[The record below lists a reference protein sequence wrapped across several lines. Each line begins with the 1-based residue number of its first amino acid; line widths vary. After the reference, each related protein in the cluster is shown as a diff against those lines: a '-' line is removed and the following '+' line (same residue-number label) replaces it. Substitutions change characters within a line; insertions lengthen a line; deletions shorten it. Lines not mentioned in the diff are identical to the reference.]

1 MHVAKSTIVGSIIG
15 LFAALLTA
23 TSAHSRELI
32 ASAESV
38 IAEPAGR
45 LYLLPDG
52 SQVRSSDLK
61 ALLAVQAPRDRD
73 LLVLDLQTGTSRLLR
88 GTEAFDYILANPIF
102 NRFDLTVNV
111 AVRAADSQTFLVNQ
125 SRSLINDSGAIIYVG
140 PLNPALHR
148 FIAQGPP
155 SVDFDEDGIDND
167 DEAALGLSNE
177 TDDTDNNGVS
187 DADED
192 FDGDGS
198 SNIDEINAGSDPAD
212 PSSVPDINEC
222 ANGTVSC
229 GINASC
235 VNTPASFM
243 CECDPGFFG
252 DGQTCAIDQGVDIS
266 NRISFLTGGAEH
278 TSRSSSPS
286 ISADGGFTAY
296 TVRSADGLDDCF
308 MHTPDGRQVLLNP
321 ADVANTTGSDGDCEV
336 PALSR
341 DGRYAAFISNAG
353 NLMPDSAGVPA
364 NTQQVYRR
372 DTGSAPGRTLQIQA
386 NTVRVSVPAG
396 TSTSTNAID
405 VSISDNGRYV
415 VFDSDANDLVSGDNN
430 NTRDIFMVDVDSG
443 LTDLISVPTGYN
455 LSGNQPV
462 GGESLAEGS
471 DVSNDGRLVTF
482 VSDAGGLVPEVPVA
496 GVFHVYQ
503 RNTLLDTTLLI
514 SRNSDG
520 SPANSDSFYPR
531 QSADG
536 RYVTFYSFA
545 SNISSA
551 DADSDADIYRA
562 DTFTDSIALVNV
574 DANGNRIGDA
584 AEEPDISAD
593 GRFIAFSA
601 FDIDADNSSIW
612 RKDMQT
618 GTVQL
623 VSYRRR
629 SSAEPASL
637 NLGPATASQASIA
650 GNGNRVAFA
659 SAADDIVEDG
669 IDNNSVRDIYVNRSE
684 NLHTFVLK
692 DGEWELLR
700 LPLDAQFGSSIS
712 PSSAVFSAADMGT
725 YGQHW
730 LLYVW
735 DTTQPPARYR
745 QLGVN
750 ESVDLEGK
758 AFWMIQ
764 NSGSDIVI
772 ELDRFQVASS
782 TGSAVSACD
791 AVATVPNNFNAHCS
805 VTPLAD
811 SWLDNPSIIWNA
823 IGRRSSVYGTAG
835 DIRVKTATGN
845 CADGCALEVAVEAS
859 ITGDVLFEYQSG
871 TGYILQSGDSYLT
884 PWKGYWFVTDTGAG
898 PDLNRE
904 LIFPAGVQPAP

>member
-1 MHVAKSTIVGSIIG
+1 
-15 LFAALLTA
+15 
-23 TSAHSRELI
+23 
-32 ASAESV
+32 
-38 IAEPAGR
+38 
-45 LYLLPDG
+45 
-52 SQVRSSDLK
+52 
-61 ALLAVQAPRDRD
+61 
-73 LLVLDLQTGTSRLLR
+73 
-88 GTEAFDYILANPIF
+88 
-102 NRFDLTVNV
+102 
-111 AVRAADSQTFLVNQ
+111 
-125 SRSLINDSGAIIYVG
+125 
-140 PLNPALHR
+140 
-148 FIAQGPP
+148 
-155 SVDFDEDGIDND
+155 
-167 DEAALGLSNE
+167 
-177 TDDTDNNGVS
+177 
-187 DADED
+187 
-192 FDGDGS
+192 
-198 SNIDEINAGSDPAD
+198 
-212 PSSVPDINEC
+212 
-222 ANGTVSC
+222 
-229 GINASC
+229 
-235 VNTPASFM
+235 
-243 CECDPGFFG
+243 
-252 DGQTCAIDQGVDIS
+252 
-266 NRISFLTGGAEH
+266 
-278 TSRSSSPS
+278 
-286 ISADGGFTAY
+286 
-296 TVRSADGLDDCF
+296 
-308 MHTPDGRQVLLNP
+308 MHTPDGRQVLLNA

-612 RKDMQT
+612 RKD
-618 GTVQL
+618 GK
-623 VSYRRR
+623 R
-629 SSAEPASL
+629 SSARRNE
-637 NLGPATASQASIA
+637 NTA
-650 GNGNRVAFA
+650 
-659 SAADDIVEDG
+659 
-669 IDNNSVRDIYVNRSE
+669 
-684 NLHTFVLK
+684 
-692 DGEWELLR
+692 LR
-700 LPLDAQFGSSIS
+700 LS
-712 PSSAVFSAADMGT
+712 
-725 YGQHW
+725 
-730 LLYVW
+730 LL
-735 DTTQPPARYR
+735 
-745 QLGVN
+745 L
-750 ESVDLEGK
+750 
-758 AFWMIQ
+758 
-764 NSGSDIVI
+764 
-772 ELDRFQVASS
+772 
-782 TGSAVSACD
+782 
-791 AVATVPNNFNAHCS
+791 
-805 VTPLAD
+805 
-811 SWLDNPSIIWNA
+811 
-823 IGRRSSVYGTAG
+823 
-835 DIRVKTATGN
+835 
-845 CADGCALEVAVEAS
+845 
-859 ITGDVLFEYQSG
+859 
-871 TGYILQSGDSYLT
+871 
-884 PWKGYWFVTDTGAG
+884 
-898 PDLNRE
+898 
-904 LIFPAGVQPAP
+904 